1 MQKNQDY
8 EFERN
13 KERFRLFKWATR
25 SMDNFRII
33 PPGSGIVHQIN
44 LEYLAHVVYKN
55 DQNLLYPDSLVGADS
70 HTVMINGL
78 GVVGYGCGG
87 IECEAVMLGQIL
99 SMPIPQVVGYKL
111 IGQLDRYATSTDLV
125 LTITKH
131 LRSVGV
137 IGKFI
142 EFFGPGLAQLSLA
155 DRATVANMC
164 PEYGATVAFFPVDE
178 KTINYLNQTG
188 RDSKHVSYVENYL
201 KKVKMFRNDFNDISE
216 DPEFSQVLELDLS
229 TVTPSVSGPK
239 RPHDRV
245 PFSDFKSD
253 FLNCLTAPVGF
264 KGFGLTA
271 DQVNKSSVQFD
282 FEGKQYTLEHGSV
295 VISAITSCTNTSNP
309 SVMLGAGLLAKKAV
323 EKNLSVKPYIKTSLS
338 PGSGVVTYYLKN
350 SGVLPYLEK
359 LGFYVVGYGCQT
371 CIGNSGPL
379 EPAVVDALKDTDLVT
394 VGVLSGNR
402 NFEGR
407 IHPLTRANYLASPLL
422 VVACAIAGKVIDFEK
437 EPLGTSNDGTPVF
450 LRDIWPTKEEIESV
464 EQKYVVESMFR
475 EVYKNIETGNKNWA
489 ELDAPKSLHYPWD
502 ASSNYLKKPF
512 FYDDVSKE
520 LNLSSISKISNAKAL
535 LHLGDSVSTDMISPA
550 GAISRTSPAYRF
562 LTERGVKPKDINS
575 YGSYRGNDA
584 VMIRGT
590 FANIRLS
597 NKLLGSVQKPRTL
610 YLPTNEELDVY
621 DASIRYKESGTPLV
635 VIAGKEYGCG
645 SSRDWAAK
653 GAVGLGIKAVIAES
667 YERIHRSNLIG
678 MSILPLQFIEG
689 ENSETLRLS
698 GRETFT
704 IDIGDKLYPRQQAT
718 VLVQGGAISK
728 FQVEV
733 RFDTE
738 VEIEYYKNGGILHY
752 MLRQLLDKV

>member
-1 MQKNQDY
+1 
-8 EFERN
+8 
-13 KERFRLFKWATR
+13 
-25 SMDNFRII
+25 MDNFRII

-44 LEYLAHVVYKN
+44 LEYLAHVVYKG
-55 DQNLLYPDSLVGADS
+55 DKDILYPDSLVGADS

-87 IECEAVMLGQIL
+87 IECEAVMLGQNL

-111 IGQLDRYATSTDLV
+111 TGQLDRYATSTDLV

-155 DRATVANMC
+155 DRATIANMC
-164 PEYGATVAFFPVDE
+164 PEYGATVAFFPVDK
-178 KTINYLNQTG
+178 KT
-188 RDSKHVSYVENYL
+188 VSYLKQTNRDAQHIAYVEEYL
-201 KKVKMFRNDFNDISE
+201 RKVKMFRNDFNDVSE
-216 DPEFSQVLELDLS
+216 DPEFSQVLELDLGM
-229 TVTPSVSGPK
+229 VTPSVSGPK

-245 PFSDFKSD
+245 PFSEFKQDLFNGLS
-253 FLNCLTAPVGF
+253 APVGF
-264 KGFGLTA
+264 KGFGLTKEQL
-271 DQVNKSSVQFD
+271 DRNSVPFTY
-282 FEGKQYTLEHGSV
+282 EGKQYNLEHGSV
-295 VISAITSCTNTSNP
+295 VIAAITSCTNTSNP
-309 SVMLGAGLLAKKAV
+309 SVMLGAGLLAKRAV

-379 EPAVVDALKDTDLVT
+379 EPAVVEAIKEADLVT

-407 IHPLTRANYLASPLL
+407 VHPMTRANYLASPLI
-422 VVACAIAGKVIDFEK
+422 VVACAIAGKVIDFEN
-437 EPLGTSNDGTPVF
+437 EPLGVSDDGSPVF
-450 LRDIWPTKEEIESV
+450 LRDIWPTKEEIEQV
-464 EQKYVVESMFR
+464 EQTHVVESMFR
-475 EVYKNIETGNKNWA
+475 EVYNNIEKGNKNWA
-489 ELDAPKSLHYPWD
+489 ELDAPKSLHYEWD
-502 ASSNYLKKPF
+502 NQSNYLKKPF
-512 FYDDVSKE
+512 FYDNVSRE
-520 LNLSSISKISNAKAL
+520 LDLKNISKISNARAL
-535 LHLGDSVSTDMISPA
+535 LFLGDSVSTDMISPA
-550 GAISRTSPAYRF
+550 GAISRTSPAYRY
-562 LTERGVKPKDINS
+562 LIERGVKPKDINS
-575 YGSYRGNDA
+575 YGSYRGNDSI
-584 VMIRGT
+584 MIRGT

-597 NKLLGSVQKPRTL
+597 NKLLGAVQKPRTL

-621 DASIRYKESGTPLV
+621 DAAMKYKENGTPL
-635 VIAGKEYGCG
+635 IILAGKEYGCG

-653 GAVGLGIKAVIAES
+653 GSVGLGIKAVIAES

-678 MSILPLQFIEG
+678 MSILPLQYLEG
-689 ENSETLRLS
+689 ESADTLKLS
-698 GRETFT
+698 GREIFT
-704 IDIGDKLYPRQQAT
+704 IDIGEKLTPRQRAT
-718 VLVQGGAISK
+718 VTVQGGSIDS

-738 VEIEYYKNGGILHY
+738 VEIEYYKHGGILHY
-752 MLRQLLDKV
+752 MLRQLL